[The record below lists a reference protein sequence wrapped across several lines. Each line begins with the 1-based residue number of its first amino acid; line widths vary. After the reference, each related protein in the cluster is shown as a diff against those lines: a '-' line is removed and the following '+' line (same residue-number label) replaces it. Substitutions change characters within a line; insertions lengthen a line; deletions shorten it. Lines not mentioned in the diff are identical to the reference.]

1 MRNPASLLLEKRPN
15 VLVERCL
22 TDFEREIG
30 GRAVLVELL
39 AHGHHD
45 EEVDYLWSL
54 LADPLSQD
62 RSLAKL
68 CLDGGIKPQRMI
80 QLIREGE
87 MAKAHT
93 RSLRKVARMLPDVTE
108 DAMRRALPRR
118 VKCPQCCGKDPV
130 CGACDGTG
138 RVEKE
143 PSLQRQKLALELGGM
158 TQKSPGIVVQQ
169 NQFTAMQVQ
178 GLRDFQVKSDRALY
192 DADVEDAQVVEE
204 P

>member
-1 MRNPASLLLEKRPN
+1 MRNPHSLLLEKKPN

-22 TDFEREIG
+22 ADFEREVG

-39 AHGHHD
+39 AHGPHD

-54 LADPLSQD
+54 LADPTAQE

-108 DAMRRALPRR
+108 DAMRRALPRK
-118 VKCPQCCGKDPV
+118 VKCPECFGKNAA

-143 PSLQRQKLALELGGM
+143 PSLQRQKLALELGGL

-169 NQFTAMQVQ
+169 NQFTAMQAQ

-192 DADVEDAQVVEE
+192 DTVDAEVTEE
-204 P
+204 